1 MRTLAVAA
9 CGTFLSLSEHETFG
23 PLVDCVCSG
32 GTGKPA
38 VVHEGR
44 AESCPS
50 GFFYGVRTSFLL
62 ESASWKLFRDE
73 PGYGK
78 KMRSLVRQP
87 FKARTTEELMAL
99 LSAVATAILAVIIVA
114 MLYFGREIF
123 VPIALAILL
132 SFVLA
137 PLVGILQRIRVPRGL
152 AVVSVVVF
160 AFALIFAMG
169 SLLATQLTQLAG
181 DLPRYQSTITEKIQS
196 FRDTKAGRG
205 TLERASDML
214 KDLGKELDKP
224 KDAASG
230 HASSSAILPKA
241 PGPQTPVPVE
251 VRQPDPGALES
262 LRTLISPLV
271 HPLATTGIII
281 IFVIFIL
288 LQREDLRNRLIRLAG
303 SYDLQRTTAAL
314 DDAAG
319 RLSRLFLIQLVLNGA
334 FGLVIGIGL
343 WLIGIPSA
351 ILWGIL
357 AAVLR
362 FVPYIGA
369 VIAAAFPLA
378 LAVAVDPGWSML
390 LWTLALFLVVEPVVG
405 HVIEPMVYGH
415 STGLSPVA
423 VVASA
428 TFWTAL
434 WGPIGLVLATPLTV
448 CLVVLGRH
456 VERLEF
462 LDVMFG
468 DRPALSPP
476 EIFYQRMLA
485 GDPTEAAEKAEQF
498 LKERSL
504 ASYYDEVAL
513 KGLQLAQVDA
523 ERGALDQER
532 LTKIRDAVSEFASD
546 VSDQDDRPPAKI
558 NLTTDAEASSAVES
572 VAENA
577 AHENLPILSKE
588 NLPPG
593 WQGEHPVLCMA
604 GRSLID
610 EAAAIMLAQL
620 STAHGLAA
628 RVEGPEAL
636 STTNV
641 FRLETTGVAIVC
653 LVYLDASGPA
663 HMRYSVRRL
672 RRRLPKATIILGC
685 LVRDIDPAALE
696 LLREGAKADL
706 VAASLGEAV
715 KLCIEA
721 TGVEDQPHAASRLE
735 RSTTAAA

>member
-1 MRTLAVAA
+1 VGLPQGSGLPNISFFIHATFVLPIYWVSAA
-9 CGTFLSLSEHETFG
+9 ELGNQQSLYQAARCHARAAFFMKS
-23 PLVDCVCSG
+23 PL
-32 GTGKPA
+32 
-38 VVHEGR
+38 
-44 AESCPS
+44 
-50 GFFYGVRTSFLL
+50 LL
-62 ESASWKLFRDE
+62 ERVGKL
-73 PGYGK
+73 GAGHGK
-78 KMRSLVRQP
+78 QMKPLIRQP

-99 LSAVATAILAVIIVA
+99 LSAVATAILATMIIA

-137 PLVGILQRIRVPRGL
+137 PLVSMLQRIHVPRGF
-152 AVVSVVVF
+152 AVVSVVVL

-181 DLPRYQSTITEKIQS
+181 DLPRYQSTISEKIQS

-214 KDLGKELDKP
+214 KDLSKELDKP
-224 KDAASG
+224 KDAAPAA
-230 HASSSAILPKA
+230 ASSSVVRANSTR
-241 PGPQTPVPVE
+241 PQTPVPVE

-262 LRTLISPLV
+262 LRALISPLV

-288 LQREDLRNRLIRLAG
+288 LQREDLRNRIIRLAG

-314 DDAAG
+314 DDAAR
-319 RLSRLFLIQLVLNGA
+319 RLSRLFLTQLIVNGA
-334 FGLVIGIGL
+334 FGVVIGLGL

-390 LWTLALFLVVEPVVG
+390 LWTLTLFVIVEPVVG
-405 HVIEPMVYGH
+405 HVIEPMVYGR

-523 ERGALDQER
+523 ERGALDPAR

-546 VSDQDDRPPAKI
+546 LSDQDDRPPPKV

-572 VAENA
+572 VAEDS
-577 AHENLPILSKE
+577 AHENLPVLSRE
-588 NLPPG
+588 NLPLE
-593 WQGEHPVLCMA
+593 WQGEHPVLCLA

-628 RVEGPEAL
+628 RVEGAEAL
-636 STTNV
+636 FTTNV
-641 FRLETTGVAIVC
+641 FRLETTGVAIIC
-653 LVYLDASGPA
+653 LVYLDSSGPA

-672 RRRLPKATIILGC
+672 RRKLPKATIILGC
-685 LVRDIDPAALE
+685 WVRDIEPAALE

-706 VAASLGEAV
+706 AAASLGEAL

-721 TGVEDQPHAASRLE
+721 TGVEDQRQADCKKKKFA
-735 RSTTAAA
+735 TIDA

>member
-1 MRTLAVAA
+1 MEAGARPPDRNQ
-9 CGTFLSLSEHETFG
+9 H
-23 PLVDCVCSG
+23 
-32 GTGKPA
+32 
-38 VVHEGR
+38 
-44 AESCPS
+44 
-50 GFFYGVRTSFLL
+50 VR
-62 ESASWKLFRDE
+62 KLFGDD
-73 PGYGK
+73 PGFGK
-78 KMRSLVRQP
+78 QTRPVNRQP

-99 LSAVATAILAVIIVA
+99 LSAVATAILAVIIIA

-137 PLVGILQRIRVPRGL
+137 PLVEILQGIHVPRGL
-152 AVVSVVVF
+152 AVVSVVIL

-181 DLPRYQSTITEKIQS
+181 DLPRYQSTISEKIRS

-214 KDLGKELDKP
+214 KDLSKEIDKP
-224 KDAASG
+224 KDAASAR
-230 HASSSAILPKA
+230 ASSSIVNSNA
-241 PGPQTPVPVE
+241 PGPQAPVPVE

-314 DDAAG
+314 DDAAA
-319 RLSRLFLIQLVLNGA
+319 RLSRLFLTQLIVNGA
-334 FGLVIGIGL
+334 FGVVIGTGL

-405 HVIEPMVYGH
+405 HVIEPMAYGR

-498 LKERSL
+498 LKRTL
-504 ASYYDEVAL
+504 A
-513 KGLQLAQVDA
+513 G
-523 ERGALDQER
+523 
-532 LTKIRDAVSEFASD
+532 F
-546 VSDQDDRPPAKI
+546 
-558 NLTTDAEASSAVES
+558 
-572 VAENA
+572 
-577 AHENLPILSKE
+577 
-588 NLPPG
+588 
-593 WQGEHPVLCMA
+593 VL
-604 GRSLID
+604 
-610 EAAAIMLAQL
+610 
-620 STAHGLAA
+620 
-628 RVEGPEAL
+628 
-636 STTNV
+636 
-641 FRLETTGVAIVC
+641 
-653 LVYLDASGPA
+653 
-663 HMRYSVRRL
+663 
-672 RRRLPKATIILGC
+672 
-685 LVRDIDPAALE
+685 
-696 LLREGAKADL
+696 
-706 VAASLGEAV
+706 
-715 KLCIEA
+715 
-721 TGVEDQPHAASRLE
+721 
-735 RSTTAAA
+735 

>member
-1 MRTLAVAA
+1 VI
-9 CGTFLSLSEHETFG
+9 
-23 PLVDCVCSG
+23 
-32 GTGKPA
+32 
-38 VVHEGR
+38 R
-44 AESCPS
+44 A
-50 GFFYGVRTSFLL
+50 
-62 ESASWKLFRDE
+62 
-73 PGYGK
+73 
-78 KMRSLVRQP
+78 P
-87 FKARTTEELMAL
+87 FKARTSEELIAL
-99 LSAVATAILAVIIVA
+99 LSAVAVAVLAFIIIA
-114 MLYFGREIF
+114 TLYFGREIF

-137 PLVGILQRIRVPRGL
+137 PLVSSLQRVRVPRGL
-152 AVVSVVVF
+152 AAVSVVIF
-160 AFALIFAMG
+160 AFALIFALG
-169 SLLATQLTQLAG
+169 SLLAAQLTQLAG

-196 FRDTKAGRG
+196 FRDTTAGRG
-205 TLERASDML
+205 TLERASGML
-214 KDLGKELDKP
+214 KDLSKELDKP
-224 KDAASG
+224 KDAAT
-230 HASSSAILPKA
+230 ASSPILTPKA
-241 PGPQTPVPVE
+241 PAPLTPVPVE

-262 LRTLISPLV
+262 LQALISPLL

-288 LQREDLRNRLIRLAG
+288 LQRADLRNRFIRLAG
-303 SYDLQRTTAAL
+303 SRDLQRTTAAL
-314 DDAAG
+314 DDAAA
-319 RLSRLFLIQLVLNGA
+319 RLGRLFLFQLLLNGA
-334 FGLVIGIGL
+334 FGIAIGMGL
-343 WLIGIPSA
+343 WFIGIPSA

-485 GDPTEAAEKAEQF
+485 GDPTEASEKAEEF

-523 ERGALDQER
+523 ARGVLNEER
-532 LTKIRDAVSEFASD
+532 LAKIRDTVSEFVGNLA
-546 VSDQDDRPPAKI
+546 DQDAQPPG
-558 NLTTDAEASSAVES
+558 NVNSTTDAEVSSAVES
-572 VAENA
+572 VAEDTVR
-577 AHENLPILSKE
+577 ENLPVLRKE
-588 NLPPG
+588 DLPAD
-593 WQGEHPVLCMA
+593 WQGDNPVLCVA

-610 EAAAIMLAQL
+610 EAAATMLGQL
-620 STAHGLAA
+620 TTAHGLTA

-641 FRLETTGVAIVC
+641 FRLETTGVMIVC
-653 LVYLDASGPA
+653 LVYLDANAPA

-672 RRRLPKATIILGC
+672 RRKLPKATIILGC
-685 LVRDIDPAALE
+685 WLKDIDADTLE
-696 LLREGAKADL
+696 GLRDGAKADL
-706 VAASLGEAV
+706 AAASLGEATQ
-715 KLCIEA
+715 LCLEA
-721 TGVEDQPHAASRLE
+721 AGHAIAPASSLNRE
-735 RSTTAAA
+735 GPSAPTAA